1 MDDETILVFISELEK
16 DNTKVNSTDEA
27 QRELGTILIEV
38 KELIDQR
45 KIRMKLNLE
54 SSRLKKEFSKVD
66 NERKELMV
74 DLEKSL
80 IENEELETEN
90 ETIKVKL

>member
-90 ETIKVKL
+90 ETIKAKL